1 MNTQPSDVLLAGNEL
16 PQRWR
21 QRERFVILETGFDTG
36 HNFLATW
43 QAWRDDPS
51 HCERLVF
58 ISVEPSPL
66 TADDMQRAHANSPAP
81 DLAAELIAAWPPLTP
96 NLHSLHFERGQV
108 QLLLAVGEV
117 GAWLPELV
125 ARVDAFY
132 LDGFA
137 PAGNPP
143 MWQPRL
149 FKALARLAAP
159 EATLATCVTDGAVR
173 DGLRSAGFALHHTT
187 SDITAARY
195 APSFTPRQA
204 PSRTAAAGSERRAL
218 IVGGGLAGCASAWA
232 LAEQGWRST
241 VYDRQSGPAQET
253 SGNPGGLFHGIVNA
267 QDGTHARFNRAAAL
281 QAQRVVHDA
290 GGAVCGLLRLD
301 AAEASA
307 MNHVLEQL
315 GLPADYVRAV
325 TAAEASTLSGLPLHQ
340 SAWYYPGGGWVP
352 PARLAQTWMTQAAP
366 LAHFAGG
373 TQVAR
378 IQANGKAWQLLDAQD
393 KVIDQAEVV
402 VLANAG
408 DALRLLGHPSWPIE
422 PMRGQISVCDKS
434 FLPPLPRLP
443 IAGAGYLLPELNG
456 MALFGAS
463 SQPGDMDSTVRND
476 DHRHNLAQL
485 ARLLGHPVDVPTA
498 ALQGRTGWRWVAQ
511 DKLPVIGAVP
521 DLHGH
526 LGRPFDQPRLVP
538 RLPGLYVFTALG
550 SRGITWSALG
560 ARTLASLIT
569 GAPSP
574 LEASLLDAIDP
585 ARFVSRAVRSQASRA
600 ARHTPAGD

>member
-1 MNTQPSDVLLAGNEL
+1 MNTRASEVLLAGNEL

-21 QRERFVILETGFDTG
+21 QRERFVILETGFGLG

-43 QAWRDDPS
+43 QVWRDDPT

-58 ISVEPSPL
+58 ISIEPNPPTTDEL
-66 TADDMQRAHANSPAP
+66 RQAHASSPAP
-81 DLAAELIAAWPPLTP
+81 DLSAQLLAAWPPLTP
-96 NLHSLHFERGQV
+96 NLHSLHFEQGQV
-108 QLLLAVGEV
+108 QLMLAVGEV

-125 ARVDAFY
+125 ARVDAFC
-132 LDGFA
+132 LDGSV
-137 PAGNPP
+137 
-143 MWQPRL
+143 QPRQL
-149 FKALARLAAP
+149 KALARLAAP
-159 EATLATCVTDGAVR
+159 GATLVAPMAASEVRNTLRTAGFELREATG
-173 DGLRSAGFALHHTT
+173 
-187 SDITAARY
+187 DITLARY

-204 PSRTAAAGSERRAL
+204 ASRTAAAAGERRAL

-241 VYDRQSGPAQET
+241 VYDRQSSPAQET

-281 QAQRVVHDA
+281 QAQRAVHDA
-290 GGAVCGLLRLD
+290 GGTVSGLLRLD

-307 MNHVLEQL
+307 MNAVLEKL
-315 GLPADYVRAV
+315 GLPTDYVRAV
-325 TAAEASTLSGLPLHQ
+325 TAAEASTLSGLPLQQ
-340 SAWYYPGGGWVP
+340 SAWHYPGGGWVQ
-352 PARLAQTWMTQAAP
+352 PARLARAWMTQAAP
-366 LAHFAGG
+366 SAHFVGG
-373 TQVAR
+373 TPVAR
-378 IQANGKAWQLLDAQD
+378 LQAKGSAWQLLDAHDQ
-393 KVIDQAEVV
+393 VIDQAEVV

-422 PMRGQISVCDKS
+422 PVRGQISLCDKS
-434 FLPPLPRLP
+434 LLPTLPQLP

-463 SQPGDMDSTVRND
+463 SQVGDMDGAVRDD

-485 ARLLGHPVDVPTA
+485 ARLIGSTVDVPMT

-521 DLHGH
+521 DLHTH
-526 LGRPFDQPRLVP
+526 VDRPLDQPRLVP

-550 SRGITWSALG
+550 SRGITWSPLG
-560 ARTLASLIT
+560 ARVLASLIT

-585 ARFVSRAVRSQASRA
+585 ARFVSRAVRLQASRES
-600 ARHTPAGD
+600 ARTPAGD

>member
-1 MNTQPSDVLLAGNEL
+1 MNAPISEVLLAGNEL

-21 QRERFVILETGFDTG
+21 KRERFVILETGFGLG

-43 QAWRDDPS
+43 QAWRDDPA
-51 HCERLVF
+51 HCERLVV
-58 ISVEPSPL
+58 ISIEPSRP
-66 TADDMQRAHANSPAP
+66 TTDDLRRAHTNSPAP
-81 DLAAELIAAWPPLTP
+81 GLAAELIAAWPPLTP
-96 NLHSLHFERGQV
+96 NLHSLPFERGQV
-108 QLLLAVGEV
+108 QLLLALGEV

-125 ARVDAFY
+125 ARVDAFC
-132 LDGFA
+132 LDGSV
-137 PAGNPP
+137 
-143 MWQPRL
+143 QPRQL
-149 FKALARLAAP
+149 KALARLAVQG
-159 EATLATCVTDGAVR
+159 ATLVAPMAASEVCNA
-173 DGLRSAGFALHHTT
+173 LRTAGFELREAAGDATL
-187 SDITAARY
+187 ARY

-204 PSRTAAAGSERRAL
+204 ASRMPAAVGERRAL

-241 VYDRQSGPAQET
+241 VYDRQGGPAQET

-281 QAQRVVHDA
+281 QAQRAVHDA

-307 MNHVLEQL
+307 MNEALEKL
-315 GLPADYVRAV
+315 RLPADYVRAV
-325 TAAEASTLSGLPLHQ
+325 TAAEASALSGLPLQQ
-340 SAWYYPGGGWVP
+340 SAWHYPGGGWVQ
-352 PARLAQTWMTQAAP
+352 PARLAQAWMTQAAP
-366 LAHFAGG
+366 LAHFVGG

-378 IQANGKAWQLLDAQD
+378 IQSHGTAWQLMDANGQ
-393 KVIDQAEVV
+393 VIDQAEVV

-422 PMRGQISVCDKS
+422 PVRGQISQCDKT
-434 FLPPLPRLP
+434 LLPRLPQLP
-443 IAGAGYLLPELNG
+443 IAGAGYLLPQLNG

-463 SQPGDMDSTVRND
+463 SQPGDMDGAVRDD

-485 ARLLGHPVDVPTA
+485 ARLIGQPVDIPME

-521 DLHGH
+521 DLHAH
-526 LGRPFDQPRLVP
+526 VDRPLDQPRLVP
-538 RLPGLYVFTALG
+538 RSAGLYVFTALG
-550 SRGITWSALG
+550 SRGITWSPLG
-560 ARTLASLIT
+560 ARVLASLIT

-585 ARFVSRAVRSQASRA
+585 ARFVSRAVRSQASRES
-600 ARHTPAGD
+600 ARTPAGD